1 MSSLTVQV
9 WRRYGQLRIYVSEA
23 GRQVGWYDPRNG
35 RFELTQQDLAAPFW
49 AAALAECD
57 RLISAG
63 KLTERVLPGSEPPPA
78 QPGPPP
84 ARPEP
89 RAAWSEHRPAQ
100 PGVRPA
106 PPQAVQENESP
117 PAAQAPPD
125 PGNDHWVVRDPS
137 WDDLA
142 TSAPGS
148 AARAH
153 AAELRQQHRVRTVA
167 ARLVGMRTMAHSFA
181 IGAKGEREVGRKLNR
196 WAAAAG
202 WHVLHAVPVGERGTD
217 IDHVVIGPFGVVTV
231 NTKATSTTVWVGESG
246 MKVGHTTVD
255 YLRKSRAEGQRA
267 AQLLSHAAGWPVPV
281 QPAIVFTGAQR
292 FTIRRGGPADV
303 AVLPTPRALHDW
315 LRQQPSVLDAG
326 QVAEVYAAARQP
338 GTWQPPRPRRG

>member
-23 GRQVGWYDPRNG
+23 DRKIGWYDPRNG
-35 RFELTQQDLAAPFW
+35 RFELAEEDMAPQFW

-63 KLTERVLPGSEPPPA
+63 KLTERVLPPA
-78 QPGPPP
+78 GPPNQPEPSP
-84 ARPEP
+84 ARPTPRVTGPAP
-89 RAAWSEHRPAQ
+89 RATWPERRPA
-100 PGVRPA
+100 
-106 PPQAVQENESP
+106 EP
-117 PAAQAPPD
+117 PAVTENGSPLTAGTSPD
-125 PGNDHWVVRDPS
+125 PGNDHWIVRDPS

-142 TSAPGS
+142 TSAPGA

-153 AAELRQQHRVRTVA
+153 AAELRQQHPVRTVA
-167 ARLVGMRTMAHSFA
+167 ARLVGVRTTARSFA
-181 IGAKGEREVGRKLNR
+181 IGAKGERMVGNKLDR
-196 WAAAAG
+196 WTAAAG
-202 WHVLHAVPVGERGTD
+202 WHVLHAVPVGERGAD

-231 NTKATSTTVWVGESG
+231 NTKATSTTVWVGEAG

-255 YLRKSRAEGQRA
+255 YLPKSRAEGRRA
-267 AQLLSHAAGWPVPV
+267 AELLSAAAGWPVPV
-281 QPAIVFTGAQR
+281 QPTIVFVGAER
-292 FTIRRGGPADV
+292 FTVRRGGPADV

-315 LRQQPSVLDAG
+315 LRQQPRVLDAG
-326 QVAEVYAAARQP
+326 QVAAVYAAARQP